1 MNIDRRVQIL
11 EDIEEIK
18 NLKSRY
24 LNACDAQD
32 PDQAMNCFASGKII
46 IDMGHVG
53 FFKTRE
59 SFAELYKSA
68 GCHDYIMDLH
78 QGSNPEIKIIDD
90 TNAKGLWG
98 LNYRNINLLNNTVTL
113 VSAFYHDQYKRIA
126 DKWKIVSSVT
136 EYKSALHLDYSQDV
150 LKKVIAD
157 KTVAGTVEYKL

>member
-1 MNIDRRVQIL
+1 MNIDRRIQIL

-32 PDQAMNCFASGKII
+32 PDQAMRCFASGKIT

-53 FFKTRE
+53 FFETRE

-78 QGSNPEIKIIDD
+78 HGSNPEIKIIDD

-98 LNYRNINLLNNTVTL
+98 LNYRNINLLGYF
-113 VSAFYHDQYKRIA
+113 FY
-126 DKWKIVSSVT
+126 
-136 EYKSALHLDYSQDV
+136 
-150 LKKVIAD
+150 
-157 KTVAGTVEYKL
+157 

>member
-1 MNIDRRVQIL
+1 MNIDRRIQIL

-32 PDQAMNCFASGKII
+32 PDQAMRCFASGKIT

-53 FFKTRE
+53 FFETRE

-78 QGSNPEIKIIDD
+78 HGSNPEIKIIDD
-90 TNAKGLWG
+90 TNA
-98 LNYRNINLLNNTVTL
+98 Y
-113 VSAFYHDQYKRIA
+113 
-126 DKWKIVSSVT
+126 WKIPGPSPVT
-136 EYKSALHLDYSQDV
+136 KRCGNTSPGANAPIS
-150 LKKVIAD
+150 
-157 KTVAGTVEYKL
+157 